1 MRSLKLSIIFL
12 ILFFSLNAFAGP
24 NSGPIGGSSG
34 SSGTGI
40 TDGDKGDITVSGS
53 GATWSVDSGLS
64 FFNAKGDTI
73 IGTADNL
80 GAILTVGA
88 NYSVPYALNT
98 EATGWKWV
106 EGIAN
111 ATLGWTSGG
120 ALAAL
125 TSHMHADDA
134 SQFYNATDDT
144 KTLKLLLSGN
154 TTGANSTLSFTD
166 TTNSTHSVPPGTNT
180 LAVVK
185 VEKLAVFNIPG
196 TADDGTVVDSYI
208 PVDATITGWIIS
220 TTGAACSAVVDIWVQ
235 PYADFPPEDAQSIA
249 ASALPTL
256 STAQMNKDTTL
267 TGWTTALAAD
277 SFIRANLDS
286 SDCTGN
292 IQVTIIG
299 TK

>member
-1 MRSLKLSIIFL
+1 MKKWIV
-12 ILFFSLNAFAGP
+12 LFVLLFTSFPLFAMDYLQIHK
-24 NSGPIGGSSG
+24 SGTGGSG
-34 SSGTGI
+34 SSAIPDLTGFTAI
-40 TDGDKGDITVSGS
+40 GDSIY
-53 GATWSVDSGLS
+53 GAAGNTSSIM
-64 FFNAKGDTI
+64 A
-73 IGTADNL
+73 A
-80 GAILTVGA
+80 GA
-88 NYSVPYALNT
+88 NYSIRYPLSS
-98 EATGWKWV
+98 EATGWANLSPV
-106 EGIAN
+106 AN
-111 ATLGWTSGG
+111 AIIGWTSGG
-120 ALAAL
+120 VLAAL

-134 SQFYNATDDT
+134 EQFYNATDDT

-185 VEKLAVFNIPG
+185 TEKLAVFNIPG

-267 TGWTTALAAD
+267 TGWTTAIAAD

-286 SDCTGN
+286 SDCAGN